1 MSIISKLFSNKEKAE
16 KKVGGMEDFMYL
28 IRVYYQSVMATR
40 MGITSLQALPDL
52 RLFKQTLHI
61 PTINNRLGQ
70 GEKSKCQKMMTE
82 IYHLPDSFFKEI
94 DNSIKTNCSKPN
106 DARDYLFMFQGFTQ
120 ELLMVV
126 SNTMQWKLRIP
137 NFFKNTLKKVIAQ
150 GIEDIFTKDNWK
162 DAAVRKSVYSLRTY
176 QKRLSYS
183 TEWMTIFVFHV
194 ILLAKKEPKPKDVDE
209 KK

>member
-1 MSIISKLFSNKEKAE
+1 MAPANLPAIHKTIGTTHFFREAKTLKWQKRSNFAYITFRTRKLMSIISKLFSNKEKAE

-70 GEKSKCQKMMTE
+70 GEKNKCQKMMTE

-94 DNSIKTNCSKPN
+94 DNSIKTNCSKSILIIN
-106 DARDYLFMFQGFTQ
+106 IFLFNLF
-120 ELLMVV
+120 
-126 SNTMQWKLRIP
+126 NC
-137 NFFKNTLKKVIAQ
+137 
-150 GIEDIFTKDNWK
+150 
-162 DAAVRKSVYSLRTY
+162 
-176 QKRLSYS
+176 
-183 TEWMTIFVFHV
+183 
-194 ILLAKKEPKPKDVDE
+194 
-209 KK
+209 

>member
-70 GEKSKCQKMMTE
+70 GEKNKCQKMMTE

-94 DNSIKTNCSKPN
+94 DNQNVN
-106 DARDYLFMFQGFTQ
+106 D
-120 ELLMVV
+120 LL
-126 SNTMQWKLRIP
+126 KLLKIP
-137 NFFKNTLKKVIAQ
+137 LYRKVI
-150 GIEDIFTKDNWK
+150 TKFK
-162 DAAVRKSVYSLRTY
+162 AVIRKCVR
-176 QKRLSYS
+176 
-183 TEWMTIFVFHV
+183 
-194 ILLAKKEPKPKDVDE
+194 
-209 KK
+209 